1 MSAHPRP
8 NMVDTESGPVDLG
21 MLVGALVR
29 SGNVGTVGR
38 RLSRYETCARHER
51 ELGYVRS
58 QVLRDLL
65 DR

>member
-8 NMVDTESGPVDLG
+8 NMVDTKDGPVDLG

-29 SGNVGTVGR
+29 SGDVGTIGQR
-38 RLSRYETCARHER
+38 PDRYETCFFRDER
-51 ELGYVRS
+51 KPRS
-58 QVLRDLL
+58 QVLRDLS